1 MVTLTAIS
9 LLGMLQFIPAFTN
22 VLWMECCTSPNK
34 VDAIIMSAWLGK
46 LRQCALKWLVQDHT
60 ASKWQS

>member
-46 LRQCALKWLVQDHT
+46 EHT
-60 ASKWQS
+60 EAVCS